1 MPMTRLFTLGAQR
14 AAGLHDQDF
23 VDDFGLEAAA
33 KRGAKLAKEKETGS
47 SMWADHA
54 LRVAHAGL
62 TSPTGGAGLR

>member
-14 AAGLHDQDF
+14 AAGLHDEDF

-33 KRGAKLAKEKETGS
+33 KRGGKLAKEKEAGS